1 VRLDSV
7 TPAAT
12 SSLIPFLINILSDGG
27 DERARPRVSNL
38 EIVIGTTIQHYKIG
52 ERLGAGGM
60 GEVYRGEDTRL
71 GRSVALKFLPA
82 SLKSDP
88 ESRARLLNEARA
100 ASMLRSPNIAVTYD
114 IGEEAGADFI
124 VMEYVDGELLSSRLT
139 RGPLPIRE
147 AVEVGL
153 QVADALDEA
162 HARGI
167 VHRDIKSANLMRT
180 ERGLIKVLDF
190 GLAKFLA
197 DGSARDRAQTQMTM
211 AGTVVGTV
219 SYMAPEQAIGR
230 PVDRRADLFSLGVV
244 LFELLTGHVP
254 FEGSTPTEIID
265 RILHEMPPPASRY
278 APLVPPALDA
288 IVARALEKDPDF
300 RYQQARDLYRDLRQ
314 VADSLDSAASRAP
327 SRVTAA
333 VAPGPADNSVA
344 VMTFSNITREP
355 ADDWIGT
362 GIAETVSSD
371 LKNIHGLTIIG
382 RARVYD
388 ALRNLN
394 TDAHLKDSLAIDIG
408 RRLGATWVVV
418 GGYQRIG
425 SMVRITA
432 NFVEVAT
439 GEVRRTVKVDGGI
452 DDIFGLQD
460 KIVFELTQGLNLAL
474 KGTEIADIERQ
485 ETLSVAAYESYARGM
500 MNLRQATRDSIDR
513 AIAAFQDATLH
524 DPEYARAWAALGG
537 AYGLKGSFLSI
548 PEMVNQAIETERRA
562 LAIDPELADAHQWLG
577 SSLLGLGRTDEAI
590 AEIREALRLD
600 PENGQ
605 AYQALARAYWVGKG
619 DFKSAIPLF
628 ERAIALNPEAGYS
641 YLQLSLLLAWDGQLD
656 RAEDVCRRAVELQE
670 QYISGNIGL
679 QIVGAHAR
687 LGYVHYLKAQYDDA
701 LREYERELAF
711 IGAGDHALRDRT
723 LLELNVKMGA
733 VYLRQSR
740 RDEADRYFGRA
751 LKSFDSRVANG
762 ADDPFT
768 RYYVA
773 CLHALRGD
781 RERALDSLERVS
793 KKLPELT
800 AARARVDVDLES
812 LRDDP
817 RFRAITG

>member
-1 VRLDSV
+1 
-7 TPAAT
+7 
-12 SSLIPFLINILSDGG
+12 
-27 DERARPRVSNL
+27 
-38 EIVIGTTIQHYKIG
+38 
-52 ERLGAGGM
+52 M

-71 GRSVALKFLPA
+71 GRPVALKFLPP
-82 SLKSDP
+82 SLKFDP

-114 IGEEAGADFI
+114 IGEEDGADFI
-124 VMEYVDGELLSSRLT
+124 VMEYVDGELLSSIVA
-139 RGPLPIRE
+139 RGALPVRDV
-147 AVEVGL
+147 VEIGL

-180 ERGLIKVLDF
+180 ERGLVKVLDF
-190 GLAKFLA
+190 GLAKFLTNNE
-197 DGSARDRAQTQMTM
+197 AREVTQAQMTM
-211 AGTVVGTV
+211 AGMVVGTV
-219 SYMAPEQAIGR
+219 SYMAPEQALGR
-230 PVDRRADLFSLGVV
+230 PVDHRADLFSLGVV
-244 LFELLTGHVP
+244 LFELATGRVP
-254 FEGSTPTEIID
+254 FEGSAPTEIID
-265 RILHEMPPPASRY
+265 HILHETPPPVSRY
-278 APLVPPALDA
+278 AQSPPLFDAL
-288 IVARALEKDPDF
+288 VARALEKDPEF
-300 RYQQARDLYRDLRQ
+300 RYQRARDLFEDLKQ
-314 VADSLDSAASRAP
+314 VADVLDAAAP
-327 SRVTAA
+327 KSTSRVTA
-333 VAPGPADNSVA
+333 VVPIPVENTVA
-344 VMTFSNITREP
+344 VMTFANITREA

-382 RARVYD
+382 RSRVYD
-388 ALRNLN
+388 ALRNLS
-394 TDAHLKDSLAIDIG
+394 TDAHLNDSLAIDIG

-425 SMVRITA
+425 EMVRITA

-439 GEVRRTVKVDGGI
+439 GKVKRTVKLDGRI

-460 KIVFELTQGLNLAL
+460 KIVFELSQGLNLAL
-474 KGTEIADIERQ
+474 KGTEIAGIERQ
-485 ETLSVAAYESYARGM
+485 ETDSVAAYESYARGM

-513 AIAAFQDATLH
+513 AISAFEDATRH

-537 AYGLKGSFLSI
+537 AWGLKGNFLSI
-548 PEMVNQAIETERRA
+548 PDMVHQAIEIERRA
-562 LAIDPELADAHQWLG
+562 LAIDPELPDAHMWLG
-577 SSLLGLGRTDEAI
+577 TSLLGLGATDEAI

-619 DFKSAIPLF
+619 DFKAAIPLF
-628 ERAIALNPEAGYS
+628 DRAIALNPEAGYS
-641 YLQLSLLLAWDGQLD
+641 YLQLALLLTWEGQLD
-656 RAEDVCRRAVELQE
+656 RALEICRRAVELQE
-670 QYISGNIGL
+670 QYISGNLGL

-687 LGYVHYLKAQYDDA
+687 LGYVHYLKAEYDEA

-723 LLELNVKMGA
+723 LLELNVKIGA
-733 VYLRQSR
+733 VYVREAR
-740 RDEADRYFGRA
+740 REDAERHFGRA
-751 LKSFDSRVANG
+751 LKSFDSRVGNG

-781 RERALDSLERVS
+781 RDKALDSLERVAA
-793 KKLPELT
+793 KLPLLT
-800 AARARVDVDLES
+800 AARARVDFDLVS
-812 LRDDP
+812 LRDEP
-817 RFRAITG
+817 RFRALTQA

>member
-1 VRLDSV
+1 VV
-7 TPAAT
+7 
-12 SSLIPFLINILSDGG
+12 
-27 DERARPRVSNL
+27 
-38 EIVIGTTIQHYKIG
+38 GTTIQHYRIG

-71 GRSVALKFLPA
+71 GRSVALKFLPP

-124 VMEYVDGELLSSRLT
+124 VMEYVDGELLSSRVA
-139 RGPLPIRE
+139 RGPLLPRE
-147 AVEVGL
+147 VVDIGL

-167 VHRDIKSANLMRT
+167 VHRDIKSGNLMRT

-197 DGSARDRAQTQMTM
+197 NGSAREITQAQMTM
-211 AGTVVGTV
+211 AGMVVGTV
-219 SYMAPEQAIGR
+219 SYMAPEQALGR
-230 PVDRRADLFSLGVV
+230 PVDHRADLFSLGVV
-244 LFELLTGHVP
+244 LFELLTGRMP
-254 FEGSTPTEIID
+254 FEGAATTEIVD
-265 RILHEMPPPASRY
+265 RILHETPPPPSRY
-278 APLVPPALDA
+278 APHVPGALDA
-288 IVARALEKDPDF
+288 VVARSLEKDPDF
-300 RYQQARDLYRDLRQ
+300 RYQHARDLARDLRQ
-314 VADSLDSAASRAP
+314 IAEDMDSAGPRATG
-327 SRVTAA
+327 RVTAG
-333 VAPGPADNSVA
+333 VAPGPIENSVA

-371 LKNIHGLTIIG
+371 LRNIQGLTIIG
-382 RARVYD
+382 RARIYD
-388 ALRNLN
+388 ALRNLS

-425 SMVRITA
+425 SMVRITS

-439 GEVRRTVKVDGGI
+439 GAVRRTVKVDGGI
-452 DDIFGLQD
+452 DDIFALQD
-460 KIVFELTQGLNLAL
+460 KIVFELSQGLNLVL
-474 KGTEIADIERQ
+474 ERTEIADIERQ
-485 ETLSVAAYESYARGM
+485 ETRSVAAYESYARGL

-513 AIAAFQDATLH
+513 AIAAFQEATRH

-537 AYGLKGSFLSI
+537 AYGLKGDFLGIPDMVHQSI
-548 PEMVNQAIETERRA
+548 EIERRA
-562 LAIDPELADAHQWLG
+562 VSIDPDLADAHMWLG
-577 SSLLGLGRTDEAI
+577 GSLLRIGRTDEAI
-590 AEIREALRLD
+590 IEIQEALRLD
-600 PENGQ
+600 PDNGQ
-605 AYQALARAYWVGKG
+605 AYQGLARAYWVGRG

-628 ERAIALNPEAGYS
+628 ERAITLNPEAGYS
-641 YLQLSLLLAWDGQLD
+641 YLQLALLLAWEGQLD
-656 RAEDVCRRAVELQE
+656 RAEEICRRAVELQE
-670 QYISGNIGL
+670 QYISGNLGL
-679 QIVGAHAR
+679 QIVGAHSR
-687 LGYVHYLKAQYDDA
+687 LGYVHYLRGNYDEA

-711 IGAGDHALRDRT
+711 VGAGDHALRDRT
-723 LLELNVKMGA
+723 QLELNIKIGA
-733 VYLRQSR
+733 VYLRQER
-740 RDEADRYFGRA
+740 RDEAERRFGRA

-773 CLHALRGD
+773 CLYALRGEGD
-781 RERALDSLERVS
+781 RALESLERVAAIY
-793 KKLPELT
+793 PRLT

-812 LRDDP
+812 LRDDR
-817 RFRAITG
+817 RFRALISVADATARR